1 MGRQKL
7 GWVESDKSPN
17 PKSPYKVHI
26 LTLEWK
32 KKLWKPM
39 LNGPYVVNNQLIKFI
54 WKVAHLKKY
63 YMLGGKNIN
72 PTKNDQD

>member
-32 KKLWKPM
+32 KKL
-39 LNGPYVVNNQLIKFI
+39 
-54 WKVAHLKKY
+54 
-63 YMLGGKNIN
+63 
-72 PTKNDQD
+72 

>member
-26 LTLEWK
+26 FNIRMEKKTLKTNVEWP
-32 KKLWKPM
+32 LC
-39 LNGPYVVNNQLIKFI
+39 GE
-54 WKVAHLKKY
+54 
-63 YMLGGKNIN
+63 
-72 PTKNDQD
+72 